1 MAPITKE
8 QAQQAYQAWVKE
20 LNLTDEQK
28 AQFQKAVDQAVT
40 KLNDMAA
47 KGETIDGPTAKKN
60 LRSAVEKWL
69 TPEQLAVWDRGFDN
83 AKAAL
88 GL

>member
-1 MAPITKE
+1 MATITRE
-8 QAQQAYQAWVKE
+8 QAQQAYQAWLKE

-28 AQFQKAVDQAVT
+28 AQFHQAVDQAVA
-40 KLNDMAA
+40 KANDMQA
-47 KGETIDGPTAKKN
+47 KGETVDPAAAKKA

-69 TPEQLAVWDRGFDN
+69 TPEQLVVWDRGFEN